1 MCHWPLLCR
10 RCRSAAS
17 PTRCTAA
24 GRRAVL
30 PIVEYTT
37 GGISGMGGRVGKV
50 VPSMRCAAVSRASPE
65 GGGREI
71 EAAWFTCN
79 KDRGV
84 RVEGLVVGVE
94 ERGLEV
100 VLRVHV

>member
-1 MCHWPLLCR
+1 
-10 RCRSAAS
+10 
-17 PTRCTAA
+17 
-24 GRRAVL
+24 
-30 PIVEYTT
+30 
-37 GGISGMGGRVGKV
+37 MGGRVGKV